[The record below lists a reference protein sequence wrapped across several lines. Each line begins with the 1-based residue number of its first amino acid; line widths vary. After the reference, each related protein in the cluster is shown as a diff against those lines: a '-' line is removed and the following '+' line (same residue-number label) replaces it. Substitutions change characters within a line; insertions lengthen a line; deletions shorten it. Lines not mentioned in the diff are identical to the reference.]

1 MLKKPRLVSSQTKKA
16 ITSFFQK
23 KNGSNQLF
31 IANPITEIKKISEH
45 PISGGMAKQVDS
57 PKPDNISKLVNSP
70 KQVDSPKQIEVPEIQ
85 SNNLFIN
92 EEKPSIFSS
101 IKGYAGSY
109 AKSSLSWLI
118 ELIKNYYGIILVF
131 SLVSILLY
139 LRYIEVNKRKKQVQ
153 DIVDKKKEKEIKRE
167 QERLEEIEREL
178 IYRKK
183 MNEIK
188 NEDE

>member
-1 MLKKPRLVSSQTKKA
+1 MNK
-16 ITSFFQK
+16 FW
-23 KNGSNQLF
+23 
-31 IANPITEIKKISEH
+31 
-45 PISGGMAKQVDS
+45 
-57 PKPDNISKLVNSP
+57 
-70 KQVDSPKQIEVPEIQ
+70 IEDP
-85 SNNLFIN
+85 
-92 EEKPSIFSS
+92 
-101 IKGYAGSY
+101 Y
-109 AKSSLSWLI
+109 

-131 SLVSILLY
+131 ALVSILLY

-153 DIVDKKKEKEIKRE
+153 DIIDKKKEKELRKE